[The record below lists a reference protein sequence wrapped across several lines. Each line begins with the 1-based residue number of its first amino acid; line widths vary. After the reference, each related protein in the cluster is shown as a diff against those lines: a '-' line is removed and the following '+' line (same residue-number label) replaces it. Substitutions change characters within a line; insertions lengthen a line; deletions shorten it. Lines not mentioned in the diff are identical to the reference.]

1 MDGLSLL
8 GRPLPPAF
16 ALHVVVVPPGGAR
29 PFDDAEWRDAL
40 VVVERGEIEL
50 EWQSGERRRLGS
62 GAALWLDGLSLRALH
77 NRRREPAVLVAV
89 SREVRTTSARP
100 HT

>member
-16 ALHVVVVPPGGAR
+16 ELHVVVVPPGGAR
-29 PFDDAEWRDAL
+29 PFDAAEWRDAL

-50 EWQSGERRRLGS
+50 EWLSGERRRLGT
-62 GAALWLDGLSLRALH
+62 GAVLWLDGLSLRALH
-77 NRRREPAVLVAV
+77 NRRREPAVLVAA
-89 SREVRTTSARP
+89 SRGIVET
-100 HT
+100 

>member
-16 ALHVVVVPPGGAR
+16 ELHVVVVAPGRAR
-29 PFDDAEWRDAL
+29 AYDGAEWRDAM

-50 EWQSGERRRLGS
+50 EWLSGERRRF
-62 GAALWLDGLSLRALH
+62 GAGAVLWLDGLSLRALH
-77 NRRREPAVLVAV
+77 NQGRAPAVLVAV
-89 SREVRTTSARP
+89 SRGR
-100 HT
+100 